1 MCHHLRVA
9 ADEIRRELRSAR
21 AEARRLA
28 AEQQAWRTH
37 VSELYERAR
46 DAGIEREE
54 ILESLGLGVKWTEHQ
69 SKRNAL
75 KVRVERLGL

>member
-1 MCHHLRVA
+1 MS
-9 ADEIRRELRSAR
+9 ADEIRKELQAAR

-28 AEQQAWRTH
+28 ADQQSWRTH

-69 SKRNAL
+69 AKRTAL
-75 KVRVERLGL
+75 KARIEQPFSFGP

>member
-1 MCHHLRVA
+1 MA
-9 ADEIRRELRSAR
+9 ADEIRRELEAAR

-28 AEQQAWRTH
+28 GEQQAWRAH

-54 ILESLGLGVKWTEHQ
+54 ILASLGLSGKWTEHQ
-69 SKRNAL
+69 ARRAAL
-75 KVRVERLGL
+75 KVRVERPFRFGL

>member
-1 MCHHLRVA
+1 MA
-9 ADEIRRELRSAR
+9 ADEIRRELHAAR

-28 AEQQAWRTH
+28 GEQQAWRTH

-54 ILESLGLGVKWTEHQ
+54 ILESLGLGAKWTEHQ
-69 SKRNAL
+69 AKRSAL
-75 KVRVERLGL
+75 RDRLGESPFHFGAT